1 VAIRYTHYPSVDL
14 YLDEHGMREIP
25 YSLLSYCVVDLVSII
40 IGNDTVYMEKK
51 YDKCTGFQL

>member
-40 IGNDTVYMEKK
+40 IGNYNAAR
-51 YDKCTGFQL
+51 GPSGASGNL